1 VICEAGSVDTVL
13 TMPGHE
19 YTRRLLD
26 AAPCL
31 PEDAIGV
38 SA

>member
-1 VICEAGSVDTVL
+1 VL
-13 TMPGHE
+13 TMPTHE

-31 PEDAIGV
+31 PEIAT
-38 SA
+38 SSEAR